1 MESFVKK
8 KLFGFSAGI
17 ASIVS
22 VLLCAVLTSCF
33 FESDDNGLEK
43 WLSDRGLPNSYK
55 VQTLSIGNLKPMSVE
70 THLSTFPKSADV
82 YAILGHA
89 SNLTHDLV
97 LDVGFLPDSSFM
109 KSLNKSDTSGAFLA
123 MFWLRP
129 FYKAKQFPK
138 DSVPKGEEIDVNVSW
153 KLELGKDEDFLDSI
167 ADITDSTWYKSLLD
181 WEADG
186 SEDVTLKMRVPK
198 GDTALRMELP
208 SALVESL
215 KKVKGAAHLQL
226 RLSAPKAGRTY
237 RFYGD
242 ETNYPPILALYADS
256 VNAVSPN
263 PARMA
268 NVISSEEDCEEC
280 PVLHGGVYD
289 SIVVELPPEPI
300 LEALSDFYGDE
311 FPYTEGDKVDV
322 RQTVIHAELTMARDD
337 SKGQN
342 ELGLPIQVVVGSY
355 VDSAD
360 LVIRRMESYRVNN
373 EVVLDEGHQNLV
385 FHDGDSLTV
394 QLTNGVRDFVNKA
407 GDGRSMKFIMRM
419 GYPFLQEKDT
429 TYGDYRTA
437 EGDTVR
443 LYFSYFDY
451 ARYDFSTSM
460 ENPMSLKLWLA
471 SKRGDE
477 E

>member
-1 MESFVKK
+1 VESFVKK
-8 KLFGFSAGI
+8 NLFGLSART
-17 ASIVS
+17 ASIVA

-43 WLSDRGLPNSYK
+43 WLSDQGMPSSYK
-55 VQTLSIGNLKPMSVE
+55 VQTLNVTNLTPLSVE
-70 THLSTFPKSADV
+70 AHLSAFPKSADV
-82 YAILGHA
+82 YATLGRA

-97 LDVGFLPDSSFM
+97 LDVGILPDSDFM
-109 KSLNKSDTSGAFLA
+109 KSLNKSDTSGAYLA
-123 MFWLRP
+123 MFWQRP
-129 FYKAKQFPK
+129 YYKAKQFPK
-138 DSVPKGEEIDVNVSW
+138 DSVPKGEKLDINVSW

-167 ADITDSTWYKSLLD
+167 ADIEDSVWYESLLD

-186 SEDVTLKMRVPK
+186 SEDMKVKMRVPK
-198 GDTALRMELP
+198 GDTALSLELP
-208 SALVESL
+208 SALMESL

-226 RLSAPKAGRTY
+226 RLSAPKSNRIY
-237 RFYGD
+237 RFFG
-242 ETNYPPILALYADS
+242 EQTNYPPVFTLYADS
-256 VNAVSPN
+256 VNGISSK

-268 NVISSEEDCEEC
+268 NVISSEEDCTEC
-280 PVLHGGVYD
+280 PVLHGGVFD
-289 SIVVELPPEPI
+289 SLVVELPPEPI
-300 LEALSDFYGDE
+300 LEALSEFYGDE
-311 FPYTEGDKVDV
+311 FPYTDGDKIDV
-322 RQTVIHAELTMARDD
+322 RQTVIHAELTMSRDD

-373 EVVLDEGHQNLV
+373 DVVLDEGHQNLV

-407 GDGRSMKFIMRM
+407 SDGRSLKFMMRI

-429 TYGDYRTA
+429 TYSDYRTA

-443 LYFSYFDY
+443 LYFPYFDY

-460 ENPMSLKLWLA
+460 DNPMSLKIWLA